1 MNWYRI
7 LTARVKKIA
16 SVTFF
21 VNDSHKIAQ
30 PKDLLGLSSE
40 LANFFYYNSKSNEPK
55 RAAPTMND
63 IVPDTSHSDFD
74 GHTGTINV
82 YPNPR
87 KIGPQNMDWQKV
99 YELSPE
105 ELRASGGE
113 YYENSLTDM
122 MPVIDEWIQNKQ
134 DEGYAISKRMD
145 KSNMTDGP
153 VLRLDIKDNPSAEY
167 PEIPEVNLSNINAY
181 AMFRMLGLPQEPSGS
196 VNAQALK
203 TRIEQ
208 VSREEME
215 KEIQPSGWVT
225 PPEDTGDQNA
235 EDDAYESVFGGDHTR
250 DPWETP
256 EPIPVQPNQPE
267 GQMGMYMQGRD
278 EAYIDRRL
286 QDLYRIADF
295 AVEHGFQEI
304 AWA

>member
-30 PKDLLGLSSE
+30 PKNLLDLCHDLS
-40 LANFFYYNSKSNEPK
+40 NFFYHGSKINEQK
-55 RAAPTMND
+55 LAAPLMSD
-63 IVPDTSHSDFD
+63 ISPDTSHSEFD
-74 GHTGTINV
+74 AMAGSITV

-99 YELSPE
+99 NELSPE
-105 ELRASGGE
+105 ELASAGGK
-113 YYENSLTDM
+113 YYENSLEDM
-122 MPVIDEWIQNKQ
+122 MPIIDEWIQSKQ
-134 DEGYAISKRMD
+134 DEGYVISKRMD
-145 KSNMTDGP
+145 KSRMTEGP
-153 VLRLDIKDNPSAEY
+153 VLRLDIQENPSSEY
-167 PEIPEVNLSNINAY
+167 PRIPEVNLSNENAY

-203 TRIEQ
+203 SRIEQ

-225 PPEDTGDQNA
+225 PPEDQTGST
-235 EDDAYESVFGGDHTR
+235 EDDAYESAFGGDHTR

-256 EPIPVQPNQPE
+256 EPIPVQPNRPDN
-267 GQMGMYMQGRD
+267 QMGMFMGGRD

-295 AVEHGFQEI
+295 AVENGFKEI
-304 AWA
+304 GWS